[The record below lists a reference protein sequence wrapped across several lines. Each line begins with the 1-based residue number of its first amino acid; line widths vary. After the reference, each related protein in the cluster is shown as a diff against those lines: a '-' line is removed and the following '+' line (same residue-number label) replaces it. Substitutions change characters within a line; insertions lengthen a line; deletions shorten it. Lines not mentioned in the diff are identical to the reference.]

1 VASVY
6 LVAGPAR
13 ATIARRLA
21 ERLAGVHVEAAAGAD
36 IDALWRTGASVVVEY
51 EGALALLGEY
61 RTWLRSR
68 PCHVVVVHPPDA
80 PCDDAAP
87 RVGLWLETDAHTAE
101 ETVDAILGAT
111 LTPRSPTLVVD
122 YDPAWPAQFDELARP
137 IRAALAAL
145 EPEVEHVGST
155 SVPGLAAKP
164 IVDVDVVVRTKE
176 DVPAAIEGLRTLGY
190 VYQGDKGIPGRE
202 AFLWPPHAAPHHVYV
217 VVAGSKP
224 HVDHLAFRDHLRAH
238 PEVAA
243 AYAEL
248 KRGLAER
255 FGDDRFGYTDAK
267 TSFIAGVL
275 AS

>member
-111 LTPRSPTLVVD
+111 LTPRSPT
-122 YDPAWPAQFDELARP
+122 PTSSCGRRRTSRRRSRACARSATSTRATRGSPGARRSSGRRTRRP
-137 IRAALAAL
+137 ITSTSSSRAASRT
-145 EPEVEHVGST
+145 ST
-155 SVPGLAAKP
+155 ISRSATTCARIPRSPQPMRSSSA
-164 IVDVDVVVRTKE
+164 
-176 DVPAAIEGLRTLGY
+176 GLRN
-190 VYQGDKGIPGRE
+190 
-202 AFLWPPHAAPHHVYV
+202 
-217 VVAGSKP
+217 GS
-224 HVDHLAFRDHLRAH
+224 A
-238 PEVAA
+238 
-243 AYAEL
+243 
-248 KRGLAER
+248 
-255 FGDDRFGYTDAK
+255 T
-267 TSFIAGVL
+267 T
-275 AS
+275 ASAT